1 MSRNKG
7 DFYANW
13 CVIKCESKSYL
24 LPPKVFWQY
33 FSNKWKLFL
42 KCFTYSLNV
51 HTYAKSPNVIELSLT
66 LIKSCH
72 IKRDHVVM
80 FLHFANKRRKLRYVC
95 NSSVWLIS
103 TLFGM
108 IMQNVFL
115 KCAAVKNF
123 NFQNPRWRTAAIL
136 TTEKSLY
143 LMMVFP
149 KHRQKCCQKTLGG
162 GKICAVVRST
172 IVGLFEHY

>member
-13 CVIKCESKSYL
+13 CVIKCESKSYQ
-24 LPPKVFWQY
+24 LPPKVLWQY

-72 IKRDHVVM
+72 IKRDHLVM
-80 FLHFANKRRKLRYVC
+80 SLHFAN
-95 NSSVWLIS
+95 NSGVWLIS
-103 TLFGM
+103 TQFGM
-108 IMQNVFL
+108 VMQNVFL
-115 KCAAVKNF
+115 KCAAVENF

-136 TTEKSLY
+136 KIEKSLY
-143 LMMVFP
+143 LMVVFP

-162 GKICAVVRST
+162 GVNLLSHSAVVRST
-172 IVGLFEHY
+172 ILGLFEHY